1 MSDEVAA
8 AAWPGSALRVFT
20 GKETFQYGFCWPVPV
35 HQRVM
40 SSYCKMC

>member
-20 GKETFQYGFCWPVPV
+20 GKETFQYGF
-35 HQRVM
+35 
-40 SSYCKMC
+40 SSISAPTSDEFLV